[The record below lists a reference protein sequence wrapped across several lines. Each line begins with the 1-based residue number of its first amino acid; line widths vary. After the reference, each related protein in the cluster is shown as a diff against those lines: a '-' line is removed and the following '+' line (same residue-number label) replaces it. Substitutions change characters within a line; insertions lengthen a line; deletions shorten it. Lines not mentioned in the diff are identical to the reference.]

1 MKRLAVAQFICET
14 DSFAGAPTG
23 REAVAIGSLTD
34 GRDALSAADASG
46 ELGGFAALRE
56 KLGEEVEW
64 LGLVSATAPPGGPLP
79 DAAVAAAMA
88 ELTGRLADTT
98 VDGVLLALH
107 GATAAVSDPD
117 VTGLILEQ
125 VRAVVGPLVP
135 VVATLDLHAN
145 VTCRMVHS
153 ADVLVG
159 PHTLPTVDQ
168 VSTGQRAAQA
178 MADLL
183 KVGGRPEVSAWK
195 LPLITTDE
203 GRATHDGLLAH
214 LWDHLPTAEALPGMV
229 SIGLFQASPW
239 LDAPRLG
246 WVFYQACFCDLP
258 ALDTQAVVRACWAAR
273 AHRSEPI
280 RRRAADYRLASRPL
294 YPLDDLEELPLAA
307 WAGDMVH
314 PCHCAQTL
322 HDVAGEETCGGCGR
336 CCGRASEA

>member
-1 MKRLAVAQFICET
+1 MKRLAVAQFLCET

-23 REAVAIGSLTD
+23 REALAIGSLPH
-34 GRDALSAADASG
+34 GREALGASNASG
-46 ELGGFAALRE
+46 ELGGFAALPE
-56 KLGEEVEW
+56 KLGVEVEW
-64 LGLVSATAPPGGPLP
+64 LGLVSATAPRGGPLA
-79 DAAVAAAMA
+79 DAAVASVLA
-88 ELTGRLADTT
+88 ELTGRLANTT

-125 VRAVVGPLVP
+125 VRAIVGPQVP
-135 VVATLDLHAN
+135 VVATLNLHAN

-159 PHTLPTVDQ
+159 PHTWPTVDQ
-168 VSTGQRAAQA
+168 ANIGQRAAQA

-183 KVGGRPEVSAWK
+183 KVGGRAEVSAWK

-203 GRATHDGLLAH
+203 ARATQDGLLAH
-214 LWDHLPTAEALPGMV
+214 VWEHFPTAEALPGMI

-246 WVFYQACFCDLP
+246 WVFYQACFCDMP
-258 ALDTQAVVRACWAAR
+258 ALDTWAVVRACWAAR
-273 AHRSEPI
+273 AQGSEPI
-280 RRRAADYRLASRPL
+280 RQRASEYRLVSRPL

-314 PCHCAQTL
+314 PCHCAETL
-322 HDVAGEETCGGCGR
+322 HDAEGEETCGGCGK
-336 CCGRASEA
+336 CCGRASDP